1 VAAVSVRLRNFD
13 DACERAHERTFAHL
27 CNRRRNHRHRHR
39 HRHTHTHT
47 HTDRDTD
54 TDTDTGADTD
64 TDTDTGAETDTRTH
78 VRTWLAHRYAHGS
91 VPMAST
97 ERVYVVGRRETY
109 LRRLS

>member
-1 VAAVSVRLRNFD
+1 MTLASARTNELS
-13 DACERAHERTFAHL
+13 HTFAIGDAITDTGTGTGT
-27 CNRRRNHRHRHR
+27 
-39 HRHTHTHT
+39 HTHTHT